1 MGFQKN
7 WIIFWKNYT
16 GIMNIDVDIA
26 PEHYQ
31 IINDILNQHLPTT
44 CTVWAFGSRVNHTAQ
59 KFSDLDLALEAGA
72 KLDYSIIT
80 QLNRSFEESRLPY
93 TVDVVDLNSV
103 EPYFRQIIN
112 QQKIAFPLSGSL

>member
-16 GIMNIDVDIA
+16 GIMKIDVDIT
-26 PEHYQ
+26 PEQYQ

-44 CTVWAFGSRVNHTAQ
+44 CKVWAFGSRVKHTAQ
-59 KFSDLDLALEAGA
+59 KFSDLDLALEAGT

-80 QLNRSFEESRLPY
+80 QLNRSFEASRLPY
-93 TVDVVDLNSV
+93 KVDVVDLNSV

-112 QQKIAFPLSGSL
+112 QQKIVFHLSGPL

>member
-1 MGFQKN
+1 
-7 WIIFWKNYT
+7 
-16 GIMNIDVDIA
+16 MNIDVDIA

-80 QLNRSFEESRLPY
+80 QLNRSFEESLLPY
-93 TVDVVDLNSV
+93 KVDVVDLNSV
-103 EPYFRQIIN
+103 EPYFKEIID
-112 QQKIAFPLSGSL
+112 QQKSVFHPRSSL